1 MFFDGVENGISVF
14 FDGVEN
20 GISVVFW
27 AKADL
32 KFADFQYDSRKKSQN
47 GEKDVDVKRKI
58 DQQFKA
64 WEFVV

>member
-1 MFFDGVENGISVF
+1 MAIIIG
-14 FDGVEN
+14 
-20 GISVVFW
+20 
-27 AKADL
+27 KADL
-32 KFADFQYDSRKKSQN
+32 KFADFQCDSRKKSQN